1 MPKRGEVHAV
11 KILNDPQ
18 SLYQYLSSKEQNFY
32 TSDNFQRRY
41 LYELPKLLWQ
51 TEKLEDLGDFVL
63 LFPNPDKSIESDGA
77 GISLADAEEHFKQ
90 IFETN
95 YTYPYKNKF
104 MTALKEAFKRAFID
118 LDAFD
123 KVDKKNKD
131 KKPTDVNPESKD
143 ANKAVRRH

>member
-18 SLYQYLSSKEQNFY
+18 MLYYYLSSNESNFY
-32 TSDNFQRRY
+32 TNDNFQRRY

-77 GISLADAEEHFKQ
+77 GISLADAEEYFRQ
-90 IFETN
+90 IFDTN
-95 YTYPYKNKF
+95 YNYPYKKKF
-104 MTALKEAFKRAFID
+104 MTALKEAFIQAFID
-118 LDAFD
+118 LGRI
-123 KVDKKNKD
+123 
-131 KKPTDVNPESKD
+131 E
-143 ANKAVRRH
+143 